1 MSLPVLP
8 DVIEDGGP
16 RDYQK
21 NCVLFWNNVALDLN
35 RLTHSLSG
43 PQGGPPLS
51 ARALG
56 ILHIAIHDA
65 YFSLYPATAHPG
77 NQLGNIDP
85 YLSAT
90 ILGKAD
96 PKPLGGS
103 PTIDQRRAA
112 AKDAVAGAAITVLNK
127 LYRNPEKRD
136 LSVSTKTTL
145 ALGDFI
151 DTAFQHYSEAHHL
164 NLRSGGYEYGIRI
177 AVEVLTALEI
187 KATEP
192 GTDAGTYMPNSN
204 EPYFFDDDPTHPVRL
219 RPIDPNDPEDGLR
232 ATRPYHAPRYG
243 STATI
248 LAVTSEI
255 KVADPPVDPRETLV
269 GPPSTA
275 NLHKYLESLEDV
287 HRMGGAKQL
296 ATTKRRPA
304 QTAAGLFWA
313 YDGANLIGTPSRLY
327 NQIIR
332 QVAFDKQAL
341 GGVDSD
347 LNNAEFARLLALA
360 NVAMTDA
367 GIFCWREKYKYELWR
382 PLSGVRQDPAGPVP
396 DGFSRPT
403 WEVLGA
409 PATNSNEGG
418 FKPPFPAYPS
428 GHATF
433 AAAGFQM
440 VRLFYDRRG
449 DHVFEHAG
457 ASASDKGPEKPI
469 KPHDSKHGN
478 DCIEFK
484 FISDELNGISRELY
498 QTYDPSRPLTG
509 QLGDV
514 RTRLP
519 YHFESMKHAIF
530 SCAMSRIWL
539 GVHWHFDAL
548 AGEDI
553 CVQYTGGP
561 GRDNNQP
568 RPFHYNQL
576 YQVED
581 DGSTKYQTISN
592 INFFGTL
599 GPRAG
604 DPNQWNYGG
613 VPLGIL
619 IADNIFNSGMK
630 YSGSLVTLSD
640 PTAHKP

>member
-43 PQGGPPLS
+43 PQSGPPLS

-65 YFSLYPATAHPG
+65 YFSLYPATVHTG
-77 NQLGNIDP
+77 NRLGNIDP
-85 YLSAT
+85 YLSTT

-136 LSVSTKTTL
+136 PSVSTKTTL
-145 ALGDFI
+145 ALGGFI

-177 AVEVLTALEI
+177 AAEVLAELEI
-187 KATEP
+187 EATEP

-232 ATRPYHAPRYG
+232 ATRPYHAPHYG

-248 LAVTSEI
+248 LAVTCEI
-255 KVADPPVDPRETLV
+255 KVADPPVDPRQTLV
-269 GPPSTA
+269 GPPSAA
-275 NLHKYLESLEDV
+275 NLDKYRESLEDV

-313 YDGANLIGTPSRLY
+313 YDGENLIGTPPRLY

-332 QVAFDKQAL
+332 QVAFDKQAS

-360 NVAMTDA
+360 NVAITDA
-367 GIFCWREKYKYELWR
+367 GIFCWREKYRYELWR
-382 PLSGVRQDPAGPVP
+382 PL
-396 DGFSRPT
+396 
-403 WEVLGA
+403 
-409 PATNSNEGG
+409 
-418 FKPPFPAYPS
+418 
-428 GHATF
+428 
-433 AAAGFQM
+433 
-440 VRLFYDRRG
+440 
-449 DHVFEHAG
+449 
-457 ASASDKGPEKPI
+457 
-469 KPHDSKHGN
+469 
-478 DCIEFK
+478 
-484 FISDELNGISRELY
+484 
-498 QTYDPSRPLTG
+498 
-509 QLGDV
+509 
-514 RTRLP
+514 
-519 YHFESMKHAIF
+519 
-530 SCAMSRIWL
+530 
-539 GVHWHFDAL
+539 
-548 AGEDI
+548 
-553 CVQYTGGP
+553 
-561 GRDNNQP
+561 
-568 RPFHYNQL
+568 
-576 YQVED
+576 
-581 DGSTKYQTISN
+581 
-592 INFFGTL
+592 
-599 GPRAG
+599 
-604 DPNQWNYGG
+604 
-613 VPLGIL
+613 
-619 IADNIFNSGMK
+619 
-630 YSGSLVTLSD
+630 
-640 PTAHKP
+640 